1 MDKILYSQ
9 RRMPP
14 RIRGGGRGQADAG
27 RGPAV
32 RDVFGDA
39 PRAPRVQNRRQKDDV
54 LGRFLKVTPATFEE
68 EYDPESASRWLK
80 EVM

>member
-1 MDKILYSQ
+1 
-9 RRMPP
+9 MPP

-39 PRAPRVQNRRQKDDV
+39 PRAPRVQNCRQEDDA
-54 LGRFLKVTPATFEE
+54 LGRFLKVTLATFER
-68 EYDPESASRWLK
+68 EYNPEAAGR
-80 EVM
+80 